1 LILEQTE
8 AVVLSGGLVLIRK
21 ACTVPKVREHQE
33 IPNTG
38 YPMLQAT
45 VQAQTLIAPAV
56 CPDLAR
62 TRCPIRLGCQC
73 TARDAAAVSIL
84 RPAEPRVVA
93 PGVRM

>member
-1 LILEQTE
+1 ME
-8 AVVLSGGLVLIRK
+8 AVVLSGGLVLIGK
-21 ACTVPKVREHQE
+21 ACTVPKVREQQE

-38 YPMLQAT
+38 YPT

-62 TRCPIRLGCQC
+62 IRCPIRLGCQC
-73 TARDAAAVSIL
+73 TARDVAAAVSIL